1 MKYNWLDCPGCHCQV
16 AVNYSETPQGI
27 SGSLRRWAA
36 ERGINDGRALRVP
49 LAELPPEGGFATAC
63 VCGQPLS
70 IPGKADAVSAEREG
84 GLRVDLGNL

>member
-49 LAELPPEGGFATAC
+49 AAELPAAGGFATTC

-84 GLRVDLGNL
+84 DLRVDLGNL